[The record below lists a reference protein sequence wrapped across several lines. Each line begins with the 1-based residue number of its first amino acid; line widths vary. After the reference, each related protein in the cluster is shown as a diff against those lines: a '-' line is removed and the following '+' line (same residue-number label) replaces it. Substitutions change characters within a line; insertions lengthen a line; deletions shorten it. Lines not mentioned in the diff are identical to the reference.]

1 MRVMLGVTERTTANR
16 VFRAAV
22 VRKVIGS
29 STRRYGSL
37 GKECII
43 VKVRLPIKQRVELL
57 RDKSYSPKRLID
69 VALGFRAR
77 IDSKNPPQG
86 LVVPQAL

>member
-29 STRRYGSL
+29 STRCYRSL

-43 VKVRLPIKQRVELL
+43 VKVRPPIKQRVELL
-57 RDKSYSPKRLID
+57 RDKSHSPKL
-69 VALGFRAR
+69 
-77 IDSKNPPQG
+77 SH
-86 LVVPQAL
+86 